1 MAQQCYNGR
10 VFTTPD
16 VSLNIPESVL
26 FTDYV
31 KGKSLGFLR
40 DHSSGSSIW
49 FEAITKIISGENIF
63 IFRGKL
69 G

>member
-1 MAQQCYNGR
+1 MHFRVLCRFAKLDRSCTCGR

-31 KGKSLGFLR
+31 KRLKTDRCFHEQDYYISL
-40 DHSSGSSIW
+40 W
-49 FEAITKIISGENIF
+49 
-63 IFRGKL
+63 
-69 G
+69 